1 MKKIVVIGLVALA
14 LIVGFVFL
22 QNAGARGAMMGRGS
36 WWQPSS
42 WNWGA
47 YCPWNNWGYR
57 SSDYRNYRNGYGWGG
72 CRMMNQGWGAGYQG
86 YPYPFENPQAPQQSP
101 QGR

>member
-1 MKKIVVIGLVALA
+1 MKKIVVVGLVALA
-14 LIVGFVFL
+14 LTVGFLFV
-22 QNAGARGAMMGRGS
+22 QNAGAHGPMMGRGS
-36 WWQPSS
+36 WWQPST

-57 SSDYRNYRNGYGWGG
+57 TSDYPRYQRGYGWGG
-72 CRMMNQGWGAGYQG
+72 CGMMNQGWGPGYQG
-86 YPYPFENPQAPQQSP
+86 YENPSNPPQQSP